1 MVLLRYTAGIK
12 TKTVPGDSG
21 TVVLFLLF
29 AVHQITND
37 VLSCDNSHQ
46 DALVVNDRDKVLI
59 QDLFRQVFDWRI
71 DLDTGIEV
79 RTDDFLQGYFLQIV
93 DGVFLVVQYMP

>member
-1 MVLLRYTAGIK
+1 MSFCDILQAKK

-37 VLSCDNSHQ
+37 VLSCNDSH
-46 DALVVNDRDKVLI
+46 
-59 QDLFRQVFDWRI
+59 
-71 DLDTGIEV
+71 
-79 RTDDFLQGYFLQIV
+79 
-93 DGVFLVVQYMP
+93 